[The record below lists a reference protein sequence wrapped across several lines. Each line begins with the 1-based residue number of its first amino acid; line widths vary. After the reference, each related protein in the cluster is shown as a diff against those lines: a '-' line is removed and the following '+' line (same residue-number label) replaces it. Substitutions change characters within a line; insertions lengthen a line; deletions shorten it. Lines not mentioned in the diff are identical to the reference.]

1 MLFFMTC
8 DKSIATAI
16 FHFFHDLPVF
26 TYMWKK
32 LKYFFYFY
40 PDGSDF
46 TRTNYYDEQ
55 MTTTV
60 YSATAQKEQQTGRRR
75 WIWSGESD
83 NSEEPNY
90 GNWAYDHD
98 DDTDTSYEIAYS
110 MWYDTHAHREWHD
123 VDGDDYYVDDHDDHD
138 DNDTV
143 QQSQAHTRVP
153 FMNLTKEQRD
163 AKSAEFK
170 FGLCSNCDAGLDDKS
185 EFVCEPRGGPTGS
198 FVITCN
204 ACYAYHQQVAFN
216 RVDYG
221 SNGGCN

>member
-1 MLFFMTC
+1 
-8 DKSIATAI
+8 
-16 FHFFHDLPVF
+16 
-26 TYMWKK
+26 MWKK

-60 YSATAQKEQQTGRRR
+60 YSATAQKEQTQTGRRR

-90 GNWAYDHD
+90 GNWADDHD

-123 VDGDDYYVDDHDDHD
+123 VDGDDYYVDDNDYVD
-138 DNDTV
+138 DTV
-143 QQSQAHTRVP
+143 QQPQAHTRVP

-204 ACYAYHQQVAFN
+204 ACYAYHQHVAFN
-216 RVDYG
+216 RLDYG